1 MIASYFNCVQAKG
14 KHGNRMATWT
24 AFGRMGQN
32 LARLTKLPVKGRTLQ
47 RLAREVM
54 PAVFSPGSSA
64 FHMVVTF
71 FW

>member
-32 LARLTKLPVKGRTLQ
+32 LARLTKLPVKGRTSVSLEKSCPQFSRQDLQ
-47 RLAREVM
+47 HFTWL
-54 PAVFSPGSSA
+54 
-64 FHMVVTF
+64 
-71 FW
+71 